1 MKPLSAYA
9 AKTAIRAARPFL
21 GQRLSLPHLLA
32 FLSYNSPLKM
42 TNMARVLLE
51 KKLGRTVVRGKPFM
65 LFLEVNNICNLHC
78 PFCLTGKGKTADRP
92 RRNMTLDEMR
102 RSIDAVADYLYMI
115 QLYNWGEP
123 LLNPDLP
130 AFIRY
135 AHRCRIFTM
144 VSSNMHFPKP
154 DTAAAMV
161 NSGLDYFIAAID
173 GFSPESYVKYR
184 RGGNFERAIGNLEAL
199 LEAREKA
206 GGTRPLVE
214 WQYVVFRHN
223 QDEVEAA
230 EAFANKVGVDYFH
243 PIPGY
248 IEDPE
253 WITTRPE
260 FKVELGRPESVA
272 DCARPWTHLNIRA
285 DGGVAAC
292 CYEFYKKDDFGN
304 IFEEPFERVW
314 NNAYFQTARKLLA
327 RGLDGAPTRPRT
339 ICHGCLASGIRPS
352 FEKLS

>member
-1 MKPLSAYA
+1 MKPVGTVA
-9 AKTAIRAARPFL
+9 ARAAVRAARLVL

-32 FLSYNSPLKM
+32 FIHYNSPLK
-42 TNMARVLLE
+42 TANLGRVLLE
-51 KKLGRTVVRGKPFM
+51 KKLGRTVIRGKPFI

-78 PFCLTGKGKTADRP
+78 PFCLTGKGKTADRQK
-92 RRNMTLDEMR
+92 RNMTLEEMR
-102 RSIDAVADYLYMI
+102 RSIEAVADYLYMI

-123 LLNPDLP
+123 LLNPNLP

-135 AHRCRIFTM
+135 AHRARIFTM
-144 VSSNMHFPKP
+144 VSSNMHFPGP
-154 DTAAAMV
+154 DTAASV
-161 NSGLDYFIAAID
+161 VGSGLDYFIAAID
-173 GFSPESYVKYR
+173 GFSPSSYAAYR
-184 RGGNFERAIGNLEAL
+184 RGGSFARAIAGLEAVL
-199 LEAREKA
+199 AARKKT
-206 GGTRPLVE
+206 GNGRPLIE

-230 EAFANKVGVDYFH
+230 EAFARKIGVDYFH

-260 FKVELGRPESVA
+260 FRVELGRPESVA

-304 IFEEPFERVW
+304 IFEEPFDRIW
-314 NNAYFQTARKLLA
+314 NNAHFHTARRLLSQ
-327 RGLDGAPTRPRT
+327 GLTRAPAVPRT
-339 ICHGCLASGIRPS
+339 ICHGCLASGLRPS
-352 FEKLS
+352 FEKMS